1 MIFTDKIS
9 NFLVGNSDNIYWG
22 NLDVNGNARR
32 ASTSFSVGDS
42 APNAVAL
49 SSNKLVVLFDSKVD
63 YYQLTGTGKT
73 ATFSL
78 LFSKTF
84 TASDVE
90 ASGDYRF
97 TLTCVC
103 KSLVRLS
110 CYSSTLNC
118 LLIKKAVDTCG
129 GRDIPTPV

>member
-1 MIFTDKIS
+1 M
-9 NFLVGNSDNIYWG
+9 
-22 NLDVNGNARR
+22 DVDGNARR
-32 ASTSFSVGDS
+32 ASTSFSFGE
-42 APNAVAL
+42 ATPNAMAL
-49 SSNKLVVLFDSKVD
+49 SSNKLAVLFDSQID

-84 TASDVE
+84 TAADIE

-103 KSLVRLS
+103 KSVVRLS

-118 LLIKKAVDTCG
+118 LLIKKAVDQCG
-129 GRDIPTPV
+129 GRDIPTPAPEPPAEG